1 MSGSVRSLLVP
12 AVAMATAGAIALSP
26 VVVAPPTVTLAQPT
40 AQLPSVYIADI
51 QLAGIGVDIYQAIQP
66 WVQYGVDLAIWATL
80 WIPPVSSQIDIL
92 YYAGSLPLVSTTVY
106 ALADVV
112 SNPLNFFGI
121 LGAYGAALGVIGYN
135 FVAAELSWLGIPV
148 PPLPPLPPIASADSS
163 AAALA
168 SVRTARAPRAAAAVS
183 LPAPVDEVVGEV
195 AEVTVPVVEETPEV
209 ATEAATDLAVVT
221 TEATEVAATSAP
233 AEPVRGELR
242 RSARAAVSS
251 VRQTARAAA
260 ADVAAAAEQAVAEV
274 TATVDAAAG
283 EARSTARAARGAVT
297 KAAQAASNATPD

>member
-1 MSGSVRSLLVP
+1 
-12 AVAMATAGAIALSP
+12 MATAGAIVLSP
-26 VVVAPPTVTLAQPT
+26 VVIAPPALTLAQPT
-40 AQLPSVYIADI
+40 AQLPSVHIADI
-51 QLAGIGVDIYQAIQP
+51 QLTGIGVDIYQAIQP

-80 WIPPVSSQIDIL
+80 WIPPLSSQIDIL

-148 PPLPPLPPIASADSS
+148 PPLPPIASADSS

-168 SVRTARAPRAAAAVS
+168 SVRTARTPRAAAAVS
-183 LPAPVDEVVGEV
+183 LAAPVDEVGGEV
-195 AEVTVPVVEETPEV
+195 TEVAVPVVEEAPEV
-209 ATEAATDLAVVT
+209 ATEAATGLAAVT
-221 TEATEVAATSAP
+221 TEATEVVATSAP

-242 RSARAAVSS
+242 RGAREAVSS

-260 ADVAAAAEQAVAEV
+260 ADVAAAAERAVAEV
-274 TATVDAAAG
+274 TASVDAATVD
-283 EARSTARAARGAVT
+283 ARSTARTARGAVT
-297 KAAQAASNATPD
+297 KAAQAASSATPD

>member
-1 MSGSVRSLLVP
+1 MVSGSVRSLLVP

-26 VVVAPPTVTLAQPT
+26 VVIAPPAVTLAQPT
-40 AQLPSVYIADI
+40 AQLPSVHIADI
-51 QLAGIGVDIYQAIQP
+51 QLAGIGVDIYEAIQP
-66 WVQYGVDLAIWATL
+66 WVEYGVDLAMWATL
-80 WIPPVSSQIDIL
+80 WIPPVSSQIGVL
-92 YYAGSLPLVSTTVY
+92 YFAGLNPLVETTVF

-121 LGAYGAALGVIGYN
+121 LGAYAWDLAGVGLGFIN
-135 FVAAELSWLGIPV
+135 AELAWAGLPSF
-148 PPLPPLPPIASADSS
+148 PPLPPLPPWPFAAADSS

-168 SVRTARAPRAAAAVS
+168 SVRTARTPRAAAAVS

-195 AEVTVPVVEETPEV
+195 TEVAVPVVD
-209 ATEAATDLAVVT
+209 EAPDLAAPDLAAVT
-221 TEATEVAATSAP
+221 SEVAATSAP

-274 TATVDAAAG
+274 TATVDAATG

-297 KAAQAASNATPD
+297 KAAQAASSATPD